1 MMKRLRL
8 IAAALCLLAANV
20 IPVAASEGTDLPKV
34 IDDAG
39 ILSDY
44 DETRLSSQID
54 EMTQQYQI
62 DIVLMTENRR
72 QEGTAQ
78 AEADMQY
85 VNRGYGIGEGK
96 DGILFL
102 LDMGSREWAISTN
115 GAAMTMFSDYD
126 LSALGDH
133 AASGYFSSDQY
144 YQGFQSYLKELDK
157 TLERNLNPQKEENEL
172 GNALASAIADGQK
185 EAESKEEEKAEETTQ
200 ARAKPGDISY
210 RTCLRTDSDHTLY
223 GIPEVRDEDGEY
235 AERCP
240 GLPERRCCDPDTQE
254 GYLSYQQHHEEAD
267 RAKAGQQTA
276 LWQS

>member
-1 MMKRLRL
+1 MKRLRL

-34 IDDAG
+34 IDDAE

-102 LDMGSREWAISTN
+102 PGMGNLHQRCSH
-115 GAAMTMFSDYD
+115 
-126 LSALGDH
+126 DH
-133 AASGYFSSDQY
+133 VF
-144 YQGFQSYLKELDK
+144 
-157 TLERNLNPQKEENEL
+157 R
-172 GNALASAIADGQK
+172 
-185 EAESKEEEKAEETTQ
+185 
-200 ARAKPGDISY
+200 
-210 RTCLRTDSDHTLY
+210 LRPVRIGRSC
-223 GIPEVRDEDGEY
+223 GIRIFF
-235 AERCP
+235 
-240 GLPERRCCDPDTQE
+240 L
-254 GYLSYQQHHEEAD
+254 
-267 RAKAGQQTA
+267 
-276 LWQS
+276 

>member
-1 MMKRLRL
+1 MKRLRL

-185 EAESKEEEKAEETTQ
+185 EAESKEEEKAEAQGAE
-200 ARAKPGDISY
+200 RPGGLY
-210 RTCLRTDSDHTLY
+210 HTGTCLRTDSDHTLY